1 MRAHFV
7 LDEKHTSTSRA
18 CPRNFNSQKRVLG
31 RFRFPLRAR
40 RVFCKLV
47 IARGNVRMTTDA
59 SEWNHT
65 RASISLK
72 LLWRAFRKRCVCVFY
87 TTIYHEHRDR
97 APRST
102 LGFLSQ
108 PDTSRVLYTSS
119 SSEPF
124 GKRVS
129 PSFVGFFF
137 HLPHSPLRNLIIWLG
152 FSFFYRVHAIVAR
165 NNRRSSRGCERSASS
180 HYTFLTRR
188 RWCGAQRFFKRFSRR
203 WVGEDLGAGARSPG
217 CDAVMMGV

>member
-1 MRAHFV
+1 MKSYEGLYFV
-7 LDEKHTSTSRA
+7 EIVVTGVPKE
-18 CPRNFNSQKRVLG
+18 
-31 RFRFPLRAR
+31 
-40 RVFCKLV
+40 
-47 IARGNVRMTTDA
+47 VR
-59 SEWNHT
+59 
-65 RASISLK
+65 
-72 LLWRAFRKRCVCVFY
+72 VCVFY

-124 GKRVS
+124 GKRAS

-137 HLPHSPLRNLIIWLG
+137 SFAPFSVAQSHYMARILLFLPCTHVYI
-152 FSFFYRVHAIVAR
+152 HAIVAR

-203 WVGEDLGAGARSPG
+203 WVGEDLEAGARSPG